1 MIFVFDLDG
10 TLCDTT
16 AGQYGDAK
24 PNEKRIEQVRNLHKD
39 GATIVIS
46 TARGKIWADFTRRQL
61 YDWNVPFN
69 VLSVGD
75 KPYADFYIDDRGINA
90 LDFFGDK

>member
-1 MIFVFDLDG
+1 MIYVFDLDG
-10 TLCDTT
+10 TLCDSE

-24 PNEKRIEQVRNLHKD
+24 PNEQRVEQVRALQAA

-46 TARGKIWADFTRRQL
+46 TARGKMWKDFTRRQL
-61 YDWNVPFN
+61 LQWNIPYN

-75 KPYADFYIDDRGINA
+75 KPYGDFYIDDRGINA
-90 LDFFGDK
+90 LDFFGER